1 MDETRAYIDA
11 VEIYETDD
19 YTVVNQYLA
28 TNEWVLADYA
38 MGQDEALGPKYL
50 YLLRRPHPDP
60 PLPDWI

>member
-1 MDETRAYIDA
+1 MDEIHAYIDA

-38 MGQDEALGPKYL
+38 TGQDELLGPKFL

-60 PLPDWI
+60 PAPDWI